1 VALRWLADRPAVTAP
16 LLGAR
21 TAEQITDNLKAADV
35 TLSDEQRA
43 RLDQASAPV
52 TPDYPYRLL
61 AENAAERRKLLT

>member
-21 TAEQITDNLKAADV
+21 SVEQLRDNLLAAAISLTDQ
-35 TLSDEQRA
+35 QRT
-43 RLDQASAPV
+43 RLDEVSAPI

-61 AENAAERRKLLT
+61 AENASERRSLL